1 MRNRR
6 FSLLLLLLI
15 SIPALIATASL
26 KLNPRWTKALPRE
39 DPLIAEYLQIVE
51 DPLRGS
57 TVYVVIDGPG
67 TQAAARQF
75 VELARSLPHVRYI
88 HGVGA
93 EVLPYELMF
102 LTRPQL
108 TALTGV
114 ALRLDLGDLIT
125 DFSVQPDSASV
136 AAVRTDGISDFRP
149 YALPLLEALAAAL
162 ERQPAASPTEIVTE
176 AFGAK
181 LGIRSVYDDA
191 LLLRVETDFSEQSI
205 EDLPPFVEALHGI
218 QEQILMKPPHA
229 RVRLTGYPVTAYDE
243 MQRISSSGRNL
254 TALSILLVIVLMRL
268 FLGDLRSVFSSI
280 TIILISLLWILGMI
294 RVVFGEMNTVTMI
307 MGMVIVGLGID
318 FCIHW
323 LNHFRHG
330 QGRGYEGLALNRFV
344 LRKSASPLLAG
355 AITTAGAFLCLLLLD
370 VPSIQ
375 EFAWLSAAGI
385 ILTALLALFG
395 LPLLMSGSRPTVRTD
410 SRITEWVVSATT
422 SALRRPR
429 WVAGVFAILLLAG
442 GWSLRHLAYEYNYS
456 RLQIGGL
463 PSYRLKEEIIHRFG
477 FSSDVLIQRVEGLE
491 AAGESKQQLLAYPE
505 VAHVESISDYLPSPD
520 ERAARA
526 GLIAALQDSLAHSVA
541 RRYEMDDLVR
551 IHDEFK
557 RRDKQGA
564 STIPGAGVRR
574 REFDQYNA
582 AMRRIAAAMNPGSL
596 DILND
601 FNREIREAF
610 EQQVALR
617 AHVRDIT
624 FEDLPAQV
632 KAAFRT
638 AEPGV
643 YLQFVFP
650 SANLW
655 EKEPALAME
664 RVLSHVAPPP
674 VGLSRIA
681 THLKPVLLGQGV
693 QMILAALVVVLV
705 TLRVALKGWLLSFLA
720 AIPLICGAV
729 LTVATLSLLGIRIN
743 FYNLVGIPIMLG
755 IGIDDGVHLANAYRT
770 QERHDPVAAVRE
782 TGAAIVLTSL
792 TSMVG
797 FGCLAFYRHPGMST
811 LGVVLFIGVGWCLV
825 TTLVQLPI
833 LLRWLAPA
841 GAGFAGGRP
850 GQSGSGSH
858 VPPAGDR
865 PISRDE
871 MTGML
876 DIPEPIL
883 AYHATR
889 AGTGAPYY
897 LYDTSM
903 IRQQCR
909 QFSEIPYE
917 PKSIH
922 FATMANINPEFLRI
936 VRESGLS
943 AFVNSLDHLGVVMKA
958 GFAAESIVFTASALS
973 DETMSA
979 ARRLGV
985 QVNLDSPSQLQ
996 RWFALFP
1003 EASVGIR
1010 CNIGTQVVAR
1020 DTRAGYFLGQRSR
1033 LGFTIEEI
1041 EAIAGDPRITGL
1053 HLYVGT
1059 DIMEVDYFIDCYRA
1073 LWRHAR
1079 RFPNL
1084 ACLNFGGGFGVPEQG
1099 DDSFDLAEYGRQVSD
1114 LMRKECRAMGREIRL
1129 ELEPGRIIGGRAGYF
1144 FCKVTDVKLRGDH
1157 QFIGVDASSAQF
1169 PRPLFYPDTV
1179 AHPVAILR
1187 DGLAPVDRVFISSIY
1202 GCSTY
1207 SRDFLA
1213 RDTQLPA
1220 ARIGDWVVLG
1230 RAGSYCASARTQFLG
1245 FPAAEEIFL

>member
-1 MRNRR
+1 M
-6 FSLLLLLLI
+6 FLLV

-57 TVYVVIDGPG
+57 TVYVVVDGPAPE
-67 TQAAARQF
+67 AAARRF

-88 HGVGA
+88 HGVDA

-108 TALTGV
+108 EGLTRV
-114 ALRLDLGDLIT
+114 AQRLDLGDLIT
-125 DFSVQPDSASV
+125 DFSAPADSGSAT
-136 AAVRTDGISDFRP
+136 AVPAGGVDDFRP

-162 ERQPAASPTEIVTE
+162 EGRPAASPTEIVTA
-176 AFGAK
+176 AFGAR
-181 LGIRSVYDDA
+181 LGLRSVYDDA

-218 QEQILMKPPHA
+218 QEQILMTPPHA
-229 RVRLTGYPVTAYDE
+229 RIRLTGYPVTAYDE
-243 MQRISSSGRNL
+243 MQRISSSGRIL
-254 TALSILLVIVLMRL
+254 TVWSILLVIVLLRL
-268 FLGDLRSVFSSI
+268 FLGDLRSVFCSI
-280 TIILISLLWILGMI
+280 TVILVSLLWILGLI

-330 QGRGYEGLALNRFV
+330 QERGYEGLPLHRFV
-344 LRKSASPLLAG
+344 LKKSASPLLAG
-355 AITTAGAFLCLLLLD
+355 AITTSGAFLCLLLLD
-370 VPSIQ
+370 VPSIR

-385 ILTALLALFG
+385 LLTALLALFG
-395 LPLLMSGSRPTVRTD
+395 MPFLMSGSRPSSRPD
-410 SRITEWVVSATT
+410 SRITQGVVLMARSAM
-422 SALRRPR
+422 RRPR
-429 WVAGVFAILLLAG
+429 WVVGVFAILLLVG
-442 GWSLRHLAYEYNYS
+442 GWSLRHLAYEYNYA

-463 PSYRLKEEIIHRFG
+463 TSYRLKEEIIHRFG
-477 FSSDVLIQRVEGLE
+477 FSSDILIQRVEGLE
-491 AAGESKQQLLAYPE
+491 AAEASKRQLLAHSE
-505 VAHVESISDYLPSPD
+505 ISHVESISDWLPPPG

-526 GLIAALQDSLAHSVA
+526 ALIAALQDSLAHSVA
-541 RRYEMDDLVR
+541 RRYEMEDLVR
-551 IHDEFK
+551 IRGDIN
-557 RRDKQGA
+557 RRHKLGT
-564 STIPGAGVRR
+564 STIPGAGVQR
-574 REFDQYNA
+574 REFDRYTA
-582 AMRRIAAAMNPGSL
+582 AMERITAAINPGSL

-610 EQQVALR
+610 GQQVALR
-617 AHVRDIT
+617 AEVRDIT

-650 SANLW
+650 AGNLW
-655 EKEPALAME
+655 EKEPAEAME
-664 RVLSHVAPPP
+664 RVLSKVAPPP

-681 THLKPVLLGQGV
+681 AHLKRVLLGQGV
-693 QMILAALVVVLV
+693 QMIIAAILVVLV
-705 TLRVALKGWLLSFLA
+705 TLRVALKSWPMSILA
-720 AIPLICGAV
+720 MIPLVCGVV

-743 FYNLVGIPIMLG
+743 FYNLVGIPIILG

-825 TTLVQLPI
+825 TTLFQLPV
-833 LLRWLAPA
+833 LLQWLAPA
-841 GAGFAGGRP
+841 GAGFASERSAP
-850 GQSGSGSH
+850 SEAEFP
-858 VPPAGDR
+858 VPPEGER
-865 PISRDE
+865 RTSREE
-871 MTGML
+871 MTRTL
-876 DIPEPIL
+876 EIPGPVL
-883 AYHATR
+883 AHHATR
-889 AGTGAPYY
+889 ASTSGAPYY
-897 LYDTSM
+897 LYDTSL

-909 QFSEIPYE
+909 QFAEIPYE

-922 FATMANINPEFLRI
+922 FATMANVNPEFLRV

-943 AFVNSLDHLGVVMKA
+943 AFVNSLDHLREVLRA

-1003 EASVGIR
+1003 EASAGIR
-1010 CNIGTQVVAR
+1010 CNIGSQVAPR

-1033 LGFTIEEI
+1033 LGFTTGEI
-1041 EAIAGDPRITGL
+1041 EAIAGDPRITAL

-1059 DIMEVDYFIDCYRA
+1059 DIMDVDYFIDCYRV
-1073 LWRHAR
+1073 LWRYAR
-1079 RFPNL
+1079 LFPNL

-1099 DDSFDLAEYGRQVSD
+1099 DAFFDVAEYGRQVSG
-1114 LMRKECRAMGREIRL
+1114 LMREECRAMGREIRL
-1129 ELEPGRIIGGRAGYF
+1129 ALEPGRIIGGKAGYF

-1157 QFIGVDASSAQF
+1157 QFIGVDASSTQF
-1169 PRPLFYPDTV
+1169 PRPLLYPETV

-1187 DGLAPVDRVFISSIY
+1187 DGLAQGGSAFISSVY

-1213 RDTQLPA
+1213 RETPLPA

-1230 RAGSYCASARTQFLG
+1230 RAGSYCASARTEFLG